1 MASKDLQNE
10 LNKALAD
17 IEILGKENERLKSLI
32 KSFQHKGNGE
42 PFDKVNEVVPEDE
55 TATSEEK
62 IKIFRSYFKG
72 REDVHAVRWTNRSGS
87 SGYSPAC
94 YYEWNPTICN
104 KPNSKCENCKYIPVD
119 DEIIRKHLS
128 GKQIIG
134 VYPLLKNET
143 CWFLAVDFDRSNW
156 IKDAEAFISTCRE
169 FDLPYALERSR
180 SGNGCHVWFF
190 FSKPI
195 PASTARKLGTGILT
209 VSMEKRR
216 QIGFDSYDRLFPNQD
231 TLPKGGFGNLIAL
244 PLQGKTRKKGN
255 TVFLDDIFEPHADQ
269 WTFLSGVK
277 KLSLVEIDNTLR
289 SLKKN
294 RFSTIDIPIANS
306 HEPWTLPPS
315 GERLEKMDGVV
326 LPKKV
331 KIVKGNLVYVE
342 KKELPPA
349 LINRIIRLA
358 AFQNPEFFKAQ
369 AMRLSTYGK
378 PRIISC
384 SEEFEH
390 HIGLPR
396 GILDS
401 LLTLFS
407 EHGINCEIT
416 DERNSGI
423 SIELNFQGELRP
435 EQLEAGKKI
444 LKHDIGVLSLPTAF
458 GKTVI
463 AAWLLSKRKSNT
475 LILVH
480 RRQLLEQWLAQLSIF
495 LNLPSKNI
503 GQIGAGKNKPTKIV
517 DIGIIQSL
525 NRKGEIND
533 IIAEYGHVII
543 DECHHVP
550 AFSFESL
557 LKQVKAKYVLGL
569 TATPIRKDG
578 HHPIIIMQ
586 CGPIRHH
593 IKNLSPSL
601 NQFGRKVILRKT
613 SFKFNETNDHTPI
626 QNIYAAL
633 IKDEQRNDLIF
644 NDILLS
650 LENKRSPLLLTERT
664 SHLEYFANRL
674 KGFAKNIIVL
684 KGGLTSK
691 KLKNLMDQIASIP
704 DDEERIILATGRYI
718 GEGFDDRRLDTLFLV
733 MPISWK
739 GTLQQYVGRLHRRHR
754 NKSLVQVFDYV
765 DVNVPMLSRMF
776 QKRLRGY
783 QSLGYKVEDVNPHQY
798 GIFDSC
804 NMHA

>member
-1 MASKDLQNE
+1 MTSKDLQNE

-17 IEILGKENERLKSLI
+17 IEILRKENERLKSLI
-32 KSFQHKGNGE
+32 KSSQHKGNEE
-42 PFDKVNEVVPEDE
+42 PFDKVNEVVQEDE

-72 REDVHAVRWTNRSGS
+72 REDVHAVRWTNLSGK

-94 YYEWNPTICN
+94 YYEWDTTICN
-104 KPNSKCENCKYIPVD
+104 KPNGRCENCKYIPIN

-128 GKQIIG
+128 GKQVIG
-134 VYPLLKNET
+134 VYPLLKDET
-143 CWFLAVDFDRSNW
+143 CWFLAVDFDRSTW
-156 IKDAEAFISTCRE
+156 RKDAEAFISTCRE
-169 FDLPYALERSR
+169 LDLPYALERSR
-180 SGNGCHVWFF
+180 SGNGCHVWSF

-195 PASTARKLGTGILT
+195 PASTARKLATGVLT
-209 VSMEKRR
+209 VSMEKRH

-244 PLQGKTRKKGN
+244 PLQGKTRKEGN
-255 TVFLDDIFEPHADQ
+255 TVFLDDNFEPYADQ
-269 WTFLSGVK
+269 WAFLSEVK
-277 KLSLVEIDNTLR
+277 KLSLNETDNIIK

-294 RFSTIDIPIANS
+294 GFSTIDIPIANS
-306 HEPWTLPPS
+306 YEPWTLPPS
-315 GERLEKMDGVV
+315 GEIFEKLDGVI

-331 KIVKGNLVYVE
+331 RIVTGNLVYVE
-342 KKELPPA
+342 KKKLPPP
-349 LINRIIRLA
+349 LINLIIHLA
-358 AFQNPEFFKAQ
+358 AFQNPEFYKAQ

-407 EHGINCEIT
+407 RYGINFEIT
-416 DERNSGI
+416 DERICGI
-423 SIELNFQGELRP
+423 PIEVNFQGELRP

-444 LKHDIGVLSLPTAF
+444 LNHDIGVLSLPTAF

-463 AAWLLSKRKSNT
+463 ASWLISTRKSNT

-495 LNLPSKNI
+495 VDLPSEKI
-503 GQIGAGKNKPTKIV
+503 GRIGAGKNKPTKIV

-525 NRKGEIND
+525 NRKGKIND
-533 IIAEYGHVII
+533 IVAEYGHVII

-593 IKNLSPSL
+593 IKNLNPSL
-601 NQFGRKVILRKT
+601 YQFGRQVILRKT
-613 SFKFNETNDHTPI
+613 SFKFDETNDHSPI
-626 QNIYAAL
+626 QTIYAAL
-633 IKDEQRNDLIF
+633 IKDDQRNNLIF
-644 NDILLS
+644 NDVLLA

-664 SHLEYFANRL
+664 SHLEYFAKRL

-684 KGGLTSK
+684 KGGLSSE
-691 KLKNLMDQIASIP
+691 KLKNLMDQIASLP
-704 DDEERIILATGRYI
+704 DEEERILLATGRYI
-718 GEGFDDRRLDTLFLV
+718 GEGFDDSRLDTLFLV

-739 GTLQQYVGRLHRRHR
+739 GTLQQYVGRLHRRHT

-776 QKRLRGY
+776 QRRLRGY
-783 QSLGYKVEDVNPHQY
+783 QSLGYQVEDVNPHQY
-798 GIFDSC
+798 GIFDSS